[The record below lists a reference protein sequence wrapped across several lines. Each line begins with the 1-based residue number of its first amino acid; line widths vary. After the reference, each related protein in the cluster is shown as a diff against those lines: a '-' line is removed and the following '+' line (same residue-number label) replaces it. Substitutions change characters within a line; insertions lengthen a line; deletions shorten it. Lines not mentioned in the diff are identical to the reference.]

1 MLAPSDAETA
11 PPMLLLPFWLDAA
24 GVFVFAL
31 SGALTASRKELDIVG
46 FLLVATV
53 TGIGGGT
60 LRDLLLGRDPVFWIG
75 QPEYLYVTAAA
86 AILVYFT
93 AHLVERRYTVLLWAD
108 AVGLALFAVLGA
120 RIALLT
126 GAGPTVA
133 IVMGVMTATMGGV
146 IRDVLCGERPLILA
160 KEIYATA
167 AFAGAAVTVGLL
179 ALELP
184 AIAAEATGI
193 LTTLAIR
200 GAGITFGLA
209 IPTYKARP
217 GRDYGG

>member
-1 MLAPSDAETA
+1 
-11 PPMLLLPFWLDAA
+11 MLLLPFWLDAA

-46 FLLVATV
+46 FLFVATV

-75 QPEYLYVTAAA
+75 QPAYLYVTAAA

-126 GAGPTVA
+126 GAGPAVA
-133 IVMGVMTATMGGV
+133 IVMGVMTGTMGGV

-160 KEIYATA
+160 KEIYASA

-184 AIAAEATGI
+184 AIAAEATG
-193 LTTLAIR
+193 LVTAFAIR
-200 GAGITFGLA
+200 GAGIAFGLA